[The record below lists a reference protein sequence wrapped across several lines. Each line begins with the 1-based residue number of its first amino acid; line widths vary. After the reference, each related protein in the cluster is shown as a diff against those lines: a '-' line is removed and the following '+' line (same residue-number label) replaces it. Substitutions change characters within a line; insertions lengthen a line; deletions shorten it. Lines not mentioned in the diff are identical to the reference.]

1 VTADTMNVSITTK
14 VKNIGN
20 IMSQH
25 LDSIKQI
32 TTRNFERD
40 TVIVS
45 FNIDP
50 DSLEHDQMLGDITV
64 NTSNKKVKKAFKSR
78 SNEFTFGSDLEKFNQ
93 LLSAIN

>member
-1 VTADTMNVSITTK
+1 MNVSITTK

-78 SNEFTFGSDLEKFNQ
+78 SNEFTFRSGLEVFNKT
-93 LLSAIN
+93 LSAIN

>member
-1 VTADTMNVSITTK
+1 MNVSITTK

-32 TTRNFERD
+32 TTLNFEGD
-40 TVIVS
+40 PVIVS

-50 DSLEHDQMLGDITV
+50 DSPEHDQMLGDITV

-78 SNEFTFGSDLEKFNQ
+78 SNEFTFGSGLDVFNQ
-93 LLSAIN
+93 LLAASK